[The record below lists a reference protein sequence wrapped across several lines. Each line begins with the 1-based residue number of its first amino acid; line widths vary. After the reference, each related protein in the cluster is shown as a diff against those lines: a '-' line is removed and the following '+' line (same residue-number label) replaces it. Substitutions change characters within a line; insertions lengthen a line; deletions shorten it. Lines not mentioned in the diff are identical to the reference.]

1 MMHRKF
7 VVVVVPNSVRGCRG
21 VWWRR
26 VLRIFHS
33 FGLLSSRYF
42 MQAELNCNAYA
53 DLVDLAN
60 VVTRYRRF
68 VCCSQI
74 YELRCRY
81 IVVEAAKVG
90 LKICENLV
98 PRKIAYPKPKSAPK
112 L

>member
-1 MMHRKF
+1 
-7 VVVVVPNSVRGCRG
+7 
-21 VWWRR
+21 
-26 VLRIFHS
+26 
-33 FGLLSSRYF
+33 

-98 PRKIAYPKPKSAPK
+98 PRKSPTRSLNPRLSCKIRLLAAK
-112 L
+112 LLRLA